1 MSGNT
6 VDILPS
12 WGHERL
18 KYSKG
23 VRLDCFIKKGGQ
35 IQRNLR
41 CKVEDYQKD
50 LFKENKI
57 SQQW

>member
-35 IQRNLR
+35 IQTNL
-41 CKVEDYQKD
+41 CFNVEDCQYD
-50 LFKENKI
+50 LFKENQL
-57 SQQW
+57 SQLW